1 MILIAPSQRK
11 EDNNMSQ
18 TRQPIQ
24 IAPKITLKLGVW
36 GRVGLVLAIIT
47 AIASYIL
54 YHNGVRYKDREKA
67 HFQELSQQIQ
77 RLQQAEK
84 RNIDENATLH
94 YQIQQL
100 NSQVTQLKVGLEPE
114 QRRDW
119 IVKQVSRYIELAEQ
133 QLLLQADIPSA
144 EILLAVADKLLA
156 DTAETSLLPLR
167 EAIAADK
174 LALVTAQ
181 QIDKVGI
188 SLRLDALKQQANQV
202 VVPSRR
208 EVTQTGVPERVPTE
222 DTSLWAKGWSAFRQL
237 IIVRH
242 YDQPVHPLLAD
253 DQRWLLQQNV
263 YLALSQAQLA
273 LWGHQSARYQHSLHE
288 VEALLNQYQ
297 QLNPQYA
304 AILAEAKALQTIS
317 LEIAIPTLSHSQQLL
332 ATMLT
337 PAQTLEVKTQ
347 QVITP

>member
-84 RNIDENATLH
+84 RNSDENATLH

-156 DTAETSLLPLR
+156 DNAETSLLPLR

-188 SLRLDALKQQANQV
+188 SLRLDALKQQANQF

-288 VEALLNQYQ
+288 VENLLSQYQ

-304 AILAEAKALQTIS
+304 AILAEAKALKEIS
-317 LEIAIPTLSHSQQLL
+317 LEVTTPTLSHSQQLL

-337 PAQTLEVKTQ
+337 PAQTVEITTQ
-347 QVITP
+347 QVTTP